1 MSLLTAELQSL
12 VGRTATYHA
21 PEEIGLAAIRYFA
34 LAIGDTNPLYT
45 DVDYAKAN
53 GYEDV
58 IAPPTFVVESNQ
70 YMTGSPDAEG
80 YMGHSWDIEVPGTR
94 TIRGGHEYEFL
105 RPVYPWDQLT
115 VQWTITDVSEK
126 ETREGKAMLLI
137 DSEARYEN
145 QEGELLAINRETMIF
160 QAL

>member
-1 MSLLTAELQSL
+1 MTLLTAELRSL

-45 DVDYAKAN
+45 DADYAKAN

-58 IAPPTFVVESNQ
+58 IAPPTFVMESNQ

-80 YMGHSWDIEVPGTR
+80 YIGHSWDIEVPGTR

-115 VQWTITDVSEK
+115 VHWTITGVSEK
-126 ETREGKAMLLI
+126 ETREGNAMLLI

-145 QEGELLAINRETMIF
+145 QEGELLAINRETVIF